1 MREACMVLSCR
12 IVSLGLIQA
21 ANFHSCS
28 PLAPLG
34 ALSQLEL
41 EFPGFF
47 IKIFSQTS
55 LPTAVVI
62 SDSRL
67 ASVSLRLGQ
76 DQAQNTLQFQSGLLA
91 DGSWGRVRA
100 RGREPPTPLG
110 PPASSV
116 LPLPLV
122 CENPEGRQAGLS
134 DSPGTFLVASLWK
147 NPFRNH
153 NFQIARRLSV
163 GS

>member
-1 MREACMVLSCR
+1 MVLSCR

-34 ALSQLEL
+34 ALSQLQL

-67 ASVSLRLGQ
+67 ASVSLRL
-76 DQAQNTLQFQSGLLA
+76 DRIRPKTPSSFRAA
-91 DGSWGRVRA
+91 SWLMA
-100 RGREPPTPLG
+100 
-110 PPASSV
+110 A
-116 LPLPLV
+116 
-122 CENPEGRQAGLS
+122 EGG
-134 DSPGTFLVASLWK
+134 
-147 NPFRNH
+147 
-153 NFQIARRLSV
+153 
-163 GS
+163 